1 VTAPPPPAERPHLTE
16 DQLSS
21 IVDGRAGP
29 EVLAHAQ
36 TCLQCAAEVTR
47 WRRAHD
53 WVASAPGAT
62 SRRREAAIQSALAV
76 FDDQTKTSQ
85 REPFAIV
92 EGAGGHRRVRMSPR
106 LGVALAA
113 AAALLLVAG
122 LGIAVTRSGPHH
134 HAPVASG
141 STAASTVPSA
151 NASATTGASSAQPPS
166 ASGSA
171 ATPVPAESLG
181 SFPDTATLVPVLR
194 ARLGEARPGASAAPS
209 SSAGAPRC
217 QPVAASETGVAATS
231 VPDLAAVLTYAGTPA
246 LVYAYPTPA
255 GHTAVVLSATS
266 CLLLARTS
274 F

>member
-1 VTAPPPPAERPHLTE
+1 VTAPPPPAERPHLTDE
-16 DQLSS
+16 QLSS
-21 IVDGRAGP
+21 ILDGRAGP

-36 TCLQCAAEVTR
+36 TCSQCAAEVTR

-53 WVASAPGAT
+53 WVASTPGAT
-62 SRRREAAIQSALAV
+62 SQRREAAVQSALAV

-92 EGAGGHRRVRMSPR
+92 EGARGHRRVRLSTR

-141 STAASTVPSA
+141 SAASTVPSA
-151 NASATTGASSAQPPS
+151 NGSAASGASSAQPPS
-166 ASGSA
+166 SSGST

-181 SFPDTATLVPVLR
+181 SVPDSAALVPVLR
-194 ARLGEARPGASAAPS
+194 ARLGEARPSASAAPS
-209 SSAGAPRC
+209 PATGAPRC
-217 QPVAASETGVAATS
+217 QPVAASESGVAATS
-231 VPDLAAVLTYAGTPA
+231 VPDLAGVLTYAGTPA
-246 LVYAYPTPA
+246 VVYAYPTPA
-255 GHTAVVLSATS
+255 GHTAVVLSAAS
-266 CLLLARTS
+266 CLLLAKTS